1 MNNYLFLF
9 TIGPVQTF
17 IAQARKTQDLYAGSK
32 LLSDL
37 INSAIKE
44 FEDAGG
50 KVLFPSKKLESKPNR
65 FLGDI
70 ETDNPQRLGKELENW
85 VKKKFGE
92 KIEKALKNANVKKP
106 NGFDKQI
113 EDFLQIYWVALE
125 YEEENYWKKYKEIKQ
140 YLGAIKNV
148 RSFEQIPETGR
159 KCSLC
164 GERNVLFCEKGNKSK
179 VQLKPD
185 WKNLSEEDKKV
196 VNDYNN
202 SITEIS
208 YPFGISEG
216 LCAVCFTKR
225 FYEKEHFPSTAEICL
240 MNKIPKN
247 EIKLFKSL
255 NLDPQLFYEKNLTKE
270 YFEKFQ
276 ISESLDKVKKLKN
289 QILERCKLKS
299 SDLLKYYALIMLDGD
314 NMGKWLSGEF
324 LKDKDKLK
332 EFHIKISKE
341 LGNYADKMN
350 NLISQPKGKLV
361 YAGGDDVMAF
371 VNLEHLFEVLK
382 NLRKEFPKFEN
393 LGFALQND
401 KKSSVSAGVVIAHYK
416 TPLPEVLKWARKM
429 EKSAKEKGGRD
440 AFAIAV
446 LKHSGEIQE
455 TVWKWKTHDIWVI
468 DRLKELVNELN
479 DKNEGFSNTFIKN
492 INIEFSKLGEIDD
505 EMFKTELKRLL
516 KRSSQI
522 KNDKD
527 EKKKKVEE
535 WTDKL
540 IPLYYE
546 AGKIEN
552 FFAFLNIADFLVRRT
567 TQ

>member
-1 MNNYLFLF
+1 MD
-9 TIGPVQTF
+9 TIPQNEM
-17 IAQARKTQDLYAGSK
+17 DL
-32 LLSDL
+32 
-37 INSAIKE
+37 
-44 FEDAGG
+44 
-50 KVLFPSKKLESKPNR
+50 
-65 FLGDI
+65 
-70 ETDNPQRLGKELENW
+70 
-85 VKKKFGE
+85 VKKMK
-92 KIEKALKNANVKKP
+92 
-106 NGFDKQI
+106 
-113 EDFLQIYWVALE
+113 
-125 YEEENYWKKYKEIKQ
+125 
-140 YLGAIKNV
+140 
-148 RSFEQIPETGR
+148 
-159 KCSLC
+159 
-164 GERNVLFCEKGNKSK
+164 
-179 VQLKPD
+179 
-185 WKNLSEEDKKV
+185 
-196 VNDYNN
+196 
-202 SITEIS
+202 
-208 YPFGISEG
+208 
-216 LCAVCFTKR
+216 
-225 FYEKEHFPSTAEICL
+225 
-240 MNKIPKN
+240 
-247 EIKLFKSL
+247 
-255 NLDPQLFYEKNLTKE
+255 LDPQLFYEENLTKE

-332 EFHIKISKE
+332 EFHIKMSEE

-371 VNLEHLFEVLK
+371 INLEHLFEVLK

-492 INIEFSKLGEIDD
+492 INIEFQKLGEIDD